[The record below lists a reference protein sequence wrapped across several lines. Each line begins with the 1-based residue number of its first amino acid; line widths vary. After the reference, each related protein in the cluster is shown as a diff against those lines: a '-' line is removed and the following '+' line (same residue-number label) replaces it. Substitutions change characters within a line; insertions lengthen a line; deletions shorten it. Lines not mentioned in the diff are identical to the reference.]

1 MEPSNQLRDKI
12 DQFESFGITPLQ
24 EMNSSFFS
32 SCAYET
38 LLHNP
43 KHFGV

>member
-1 MEPSNQLRDKI
+1 MEAPNQLRDKI

-32 SCAYET
+32 SSAYET
-38 LLHNP
+38 LLHSLT
-43 KHFGV
+43 HFDV